1 MHPADVPR
9 RFESSRRDLVCLV
22 TTQASKSYAGSSGS
36 DFKLK
41 PIVAPWRI
49 DDASHRDLD

>member
-41 PIVAPWRI
+41 PIVALWRI